1 MSDSD
6 TTNAKRVSLGE
17 LFRGFCLIGL
27 SGFGGVVP
35 WARRYIV
42 ERYHWLE
49 PEEFAA
55 LLGLGQ
61 VMPGPN
67 VMNLS
72 VCVGQKFQGW
82 RGAIVAPLGMVLAPM
97 IIVLLLGLAYQRYG
111 DLPMVHAILR
121 GIVAVGAGLIIAT
134 GLKMLHVYR
143 RRPLA
148 LGIAGAIIIA
158 VGFLRLSLLPVVVTL
173 VTIGLA
179 IECRK
184 RN

>member
-1 MSDSD
+1 MQRS
-6 TTNAKRVSLGE
+6 VSLGE

-27 SGFGGVVP
+27 SGFGGVLP

-42 ERYHWLE
+42 ERFRWLD

-72 VCVGQKFQGW
+72 VCVGMKFQGW
-82 RGAIVAPLGMVLAPM
+82 RGAIVAPLGILLAPM
-97 IIVLLLGLAYQRYG
+97 LIVLLLGLAYLHYG
-111 DLPMVHAILR
+111 DLPVVHAVLR
-121 GIVAVGAGLIIAT
+121 GIIAVGAGLIVAT

-143 RRPLA
+143 RRPAALA
-148 LGIAGAIIIA
+148 LAAAVILAIG
-158 VGFLRLSLLPVVVTL
+158 VFRLQLLPVVAVLL
-173 VTIGLA
+173 VVGLA
-179 IECRK
+179 IEYGK
-184 RN
+184 RS

>member
-1 MSDSD
+1 M
-6 TTNAKRVSLGE
+6 TPGRAPTAVSLGE

-27 SGFGGVVP
+27 SGFGGVMP

-82 RGAIVAPLGMVLAPM
+82 RGAIVAPLGMMLFPM
-97 IIVLLLGLAYQRYG
+97 VIVLMLGLAYLRFG
-111 DLPMVHAILR
+111 DQPVVHAVLR
-121 GIVAVGAGLIIAT
+121 GIIAVGAGLIIAT
-134 GLKMLHVYR
+134 GLKMLYVYK

-148 LGIAGAIIIA
+148 LAIALAIVIA
-158 VGFLRLSLLPVVVTL
+158 VGVLRLSLLPVVAVVLTFGIAL
-173 VTIGLA
+173 EFA
-179 IECRK
+179 AR
-184 RN
+184 RR

>member
-1 MSDSD
+1 VEQAV
-6 TTNAKRVSLGE
+6 TAPRKVGLGE

-27 SGFGGVVP
+27 SGFGGVLP

-72 VCVGQKFQGW
+72 VCVGMRFQGW
-82 RGAIVAPLGMVLAPM
+82 RGAIVAPLGILLAPM
-97 IIVLLLGLAYQRYG
+97 LIVLTMGLAYLHYG
-111 DLPMVHAILR
+111 DLPVVHAVLR
-121 GIVAVGAGLIIAT
+121 GIIAVGAGLIVAT
-134 GLKMLHVYR
+134 GLKMLHAYR
-143 RRPLA
+143 HRPLA
-148 LGIAGAIIIA
+148 LALAAAIILAIG
-158 VGFLRLSLLPVVVTL
+158 VFRLQLLPVVAVLL
-173 VTIGLA
+173 VVGLA
-179 IECRK
+179 IEYGR
-184 RN
+184 RA